1 MMEPKFHST
10 SGRKYVNKNGISAI
24 KDGVKRSK
32 HIELVD
38 ITKGRKPPWLKAKI
52 PNGKRFLKVRET
64 VQSRGLSTVCEE
76 SKCPN
81 IGECWNHGT
90 ATIMLMG
97 SVCTRAC
104 RFCSVDTGNP
114 NGWLDHEEPSKV
126 AESVHLMQLKYVVLT
141 SVDRDD
147 LEDGGASHYAH
158 CIREIREKNTGT
170 IIEALTPDF
179 HGSSTAIRT
188 LVNSGLHVFAHNI
201 ETVRR
206 LTPAVRDPRASYKQT
221 LHVLKEAKRLRN
233 NVKTKSSLMLGLGET
248 KHEIEE
254 TMRNLRDI
262 GVDLLTLGQYLQPT
276 ANHLRVKRWISPN
289 EFEMYRDLALN
300 IGFTDVA
307 SGPLVRSS
315 YRADELAKKIELQNL
330 SKQK

>member
-1 MMEPKFHST
+1 M
-10 SGRKYVNKNGISAI
+10 VLNII
-24 KDGVKRSK
+24 K
-32 HIELVD
+32 LVFCQLIFIYLSD
-38 ITKGRKPPWLKAKI
+38 TKSI
-52 PNGKRFLKVRET
+52 P
-64 VQSRGLSTVCEE
+64 S
-76 SKCPN
+76 
-81 IGECWNHGT
+81 
-90 ATIMLMG
+90 
-97 SVCTRAC
+97 
-104 RFCSVDTGNP
+104 
-114 NGWLDHEEPSKV
+114 PSKV

-206 LTPAVRDPRASYKQT
+206 LTPSVRDPRASYKQT

-233 NVKTKSSLMLGLGET
+233 NITTKSSLMLGLGET